1 MSVNIKLINS
11 RVNALLKTLPELK
24 LPIDVKAI
32 AKSLGLNVV
41 EYDLGDGVSGLLAIQ
56 EGVGTIG
63 YNPNEVDVRIRYTI
77 AHELGHFD
85 LHRDKSDLFVDKQLI
100 YRSSQSS
107 DTPEKAQM
115 EQEANV
121 FASALLMPSNL
132 LRKEVEKAKLD
143 LASDEAIKKLAD
155 KFEVSTTA
163 MTIRI
168 SSLGLI

>member
-1 MSVNIKLINS
+1 MAVNIKLINS

-24 LPIDVKAI
+24 LPIDVKQI
-32 AKSLGLNVV
+32 AKSLGLEVIP
-41 EYDLGDGVSGLLAIQ
+41 YDLGDGVSGLLAIQ

-63 YNPNEVDVRIRYTI
+63 FNPNEADVRIRYTI

-100 YRSSQSS
+100 YRSLQSG
-107 DTPEKAQM
+107 DTPEKMQM

-121 FASALLMPSNL
+121 FASALLMPTHL
-132 LRKEVEKAKLD
+132 LRKEVEKANLD
-143 LASDEAIKKLAD
+143 LASDEAIQELAKKFD
-155 KFEVSTTA
+155 VSTTA

-168 SSLGLI
+168 SGLGLI

>member
-11 RVNALLKTLPELK
+11 RVNAVLKLLPELR

-32 AKSLGLNVV
+32 AKSLGLNVM

-63 YNPNEVDVRIRYTI
+63 VNPNEAPVRIRYTI
-77 AHELGHFD
+77 AHEIGHFD
-85 LHRDKSDLFVDKQLI
+85 LHRDKSALFVDKQLI
-100 YRSSQSS
+100 YRSAQSG
-107 DTPEKAQM
+107 DTPERQQM

-121 FASALLMPSNL
+121 FASALLMPTNL
-132 LRKEVEKAKLD
+132 LRKEVEKANLD
-143 LASDEAIKKLAD
+143 LASDDAIQKLAE
-155 KFEVSTTA
+155 KFDVSTTA
-163 MTIRI
+163 MAIRI

>member
-11 RVNALLKTLPELK
+11 RVNVLLKTLPELK
-24 LPIDVKAI
+24 LPINVEAI
-32 AKSLGLNVV
+32 AKSLGLKVIPF
-41 EYDLGDGVSGLLAIQ
+41 DLGDGVSGLLVIQ

-63 YNPNEVDVRIRYTI
+63 FNPNEAPVRVRYTI
-77 AHELGHFD
+77 AHELGHYD
-85 LHRDKSDLFVDKQLI
+85 LHRDKNDLFVDKQLI
-100 YRSSQSS
+100 YRSQQSG
-107 DTPEKAQM
+107 DTAEKFQM
-115 EQEANV
+115 EQEANF

-132 LRKEVEKAKLD
+132 LRKEVERAKLD
-143 LASDEAIKKLAD
+143 LASDDAIQLLAK

>member
-11 RVNALLKTLPELK
+11 RVNALLKSLPELK
-24 LPIDVKAI
+24 LPIDVEAI
-32 AKSLGLNVV
+32 AKSLGLKVIA
-41 EYDLGDGVSGLLAIQ
+41 YDLGEGVSGLLAIQ

-63 YNPNEVDVRIRYTI
+63 YNPTEVGVRIRYTI

-85 LHRDKSDLFVDKQLI
+85 LHRDKNDLFVDKQLI
-100 YRSSQSS
+100 YRSGQSG
-107 DTPEKAQM
+107 DTPEKFQM

-132 LRKEVEKAKLD
+132 LRKEVERAKLD
-143 LASDEAIKKLAD
+143 LASDDAIKKLAD
-155 KFEVSTTA
+155 KFQVSTTA
-163 MTIRI
+163 MAIRI